1 MIIRPKTNME
11 KLFTK
16 AEDLA
21 SNIKDYVNARID
33 ALKLNA
39 AEKTSGIIANF
50 VARIMVII
58 FLFFFVGLGSIALS
72 LVLGLWIGNAWIGFL
87 IVGLFYLLLALIV
100 WATRDKLIRL
110 PVMNAIIQQMFK
122 VI

>member
-1 MIIRPKTNME
+1 ME

-122 VI
+122 DDEEDK